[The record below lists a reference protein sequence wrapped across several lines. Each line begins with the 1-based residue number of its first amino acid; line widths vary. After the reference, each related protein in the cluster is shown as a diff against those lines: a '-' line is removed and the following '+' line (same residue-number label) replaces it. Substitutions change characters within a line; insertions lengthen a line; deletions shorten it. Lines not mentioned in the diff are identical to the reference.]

1 MNFFLLVVTGI
12 YFFSFSILADYSYE
26 DIAVLK
32 KYGTI
37 KTSENS
43 EYAIISIIG
52 HWSDNVGSFGKTECY
67 GKLESEQKRVILFET
82 FCKRE
87 SKDGYFIMKGIRTRS
102 DIEAGV
108 GHSNILGGYGVFDN
122 LIGAKCTYAASYF
135 KDSVQ
140 ILTKCDTD
148 KNKLV
153 VK

>member
-1 MNFFLLVVTGI
+1 MRFFFLILTGI
-12 YFFSFSILADYSYE
+12 SFFSFSVFANYSYE
-26 DIAVLK
+26 DIAILK

-37 KTSENS
+37 KTGENS

-67 GKLESEQKRVILFET
+67 GKLESEEKIVILFET
-82 FCKRE
+82 LCKRE

-102 DIEAGV
+102 DFEAGI
-108 GHSNILGGYGVFDN
+108 GYSNIIDGNGVFDN

-140 ILTKCDTD
+140 ILTRCDID
-148 KNKLV
+148 KNKLT

>member
-1 MNFFLLVVTGI
+1 MKIFFIFVLISIL
-12 YFFSFSILADYSYE
+12 SFSVFADYWYE

-37 KTSENS
+37 KTGDNS
-43 EYAIISIIG
+43 EYSIISIIG

-67 GKLESEQKRVILFET
+67 GKLESEEKKVILFET
-82 FCKRE
+82 LCKRE

-102 DIEAGV
+102 DIEAGI
-108 GHSNILGGYGVFDN
+108 GYSNIIGGNGVFDN
-122 LIGAKCTYAASYF
+122 LIGTKCTYAASYF

-140 ILTKCDTD
+140 ILTKCDVD

>member
-1 MNFFLLVVTGI
+1 MKFFFLTVIGI
-12 YFFSFSILADYSYE
+12 VLFSFSVFADYSYE

-37 KTSENS
+37 KTGENS

-67 GKLESEQKRVILFET
+67 GKLESKEKKVILFET
-82 FCKRE
+82 LCKRE
-87 SKDGYFIMKGIRTRS
+87 SIDGYFIMKGIRTKS
-102 DIEAGV
+102 DIEAGI
-108 GHSNILGGYGVFDN
+108 GYSNIIDGNGVFDN

-148 KNKLV
+148 KNKLI

>member
-1 MNFFLLVVTGI
+1 MKIFLFSVLGI
-12 YFFSFSILADYSYE
+12 FFSFSVFADYSYE

-37 KTSENS
+37 KSGQNS
-43 EYAIISIIG
+43 EYSIISIIG

-67 GKLESEQKRVILFET
+67 GKLETEEKKVILFET
-82 FCKRE
+82 LCKRE
-87 SKDGYFIMKGIRTRS
+87 SKDGYFIMKGIRTKS
-102 DIEAGV
+102 DIEAGI
-108 GHSNILGGYGVFDN
+108 GYSNIIGGNGVFGN

-140 ILTKCDTD
+140 ILTKCDVD
-148 KNKLV
+148 KNKLN